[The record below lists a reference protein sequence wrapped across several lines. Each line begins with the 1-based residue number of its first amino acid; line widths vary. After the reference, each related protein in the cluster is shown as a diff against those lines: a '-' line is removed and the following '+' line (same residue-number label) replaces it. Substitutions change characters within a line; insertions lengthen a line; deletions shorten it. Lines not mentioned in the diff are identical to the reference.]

1 VSTDTATSFKA
12 DGSLEGWGMHL
23 LMGGISTDTCRPAIE
38 WILKNELAIEPWANL
53 KLFINS
59 PGGGL
64 SDAFAL
70 IDVMRGATAQIS
82 TVGIGEISSAGLL
95 IFMSGAKGTRLLT
108 PNTAILSHQYSWGS
122 YGKEHELFAAQKGFD
137 LASAMMINH
146 YKKCTGLSEK
156 KIREFLLPPEDR
168 WLTAK
173 EALKLGICDIVKE
186 IY

>member
-1 VSTDTATSFKA
+1 MSSDTN
-12 DGSLEGWGMHL
+12 GEISLEKSGMYL
-23 LMGGISTDTCRPAIE
+23 LMADISAETCKPVIE
-38 WILKNELAIEPWANL
+38 WILKNELIEDPWPEL
-53 KLFINS
+53 KLFVNS
-59 PGGGL
+59 PGGTL

-70 IDVMRGATAQIS
+70 IDVMRGSTAKIS

-95 IFMSGAKGTRLLT
+95 IFMSGAKGYRLLT
-108 PNTAILSHQYSWGS
+108 PNTAILSHQFSWGS
-122 YGKEHELFAAQKGFD
+122 YGKEHELFAAQKAFD
-137 LASAMMINH
+137 VTSTMMINH

-173 EALKLGICDIVKE
+173 EALKLGICDTVKE

>member
-1 VSTDTATSFKA
+1 MGGDTSS
-12 DGSLEGWGMHL
+12 GSSGEVTLDSSGMHL
-23 LMGGISTDTCRPAIE
+23 LMGNIGADTCKPAIE
-38 WILKNELAIEPWANL
+38 WILKNELTDDPWVEL

-59 PGGGL
+59 PGGNL

-70 IDVMRGATAQIS
+70 IDVMRGSTTKIS

-95 IFMSGAKGTRLLT
+95 IFMSGTKGCRLLT
-108 PNTAILSHQYSWGS
+108 PNTSLLSHQFSWGS

-137 LASAMMINH
+137 LTSTMMINH

-173 EALKLGICDIVKE
+173 EALELGICDIVKE
-186 IY
+186 IF